1 MKIDVTVAG
10 DLRGLMRRE
19 AESGKASVTR
29 AMTGVGALAKAAWKQ
44 QIVTAGLGTR
54 LSNTIKAEVYP
65 KGQTSMS
72 AAALIYTK
80 APKII
85 GANATGALIRSQN
98 GFWLAIPTR
107 AAGKSARGGRIT
119 PAEWEQRT
127 GRRLTFI
134 YRKGRNGLLVDTGT
148 VKAGARTQGRD
159 GFSRA
164 ARASRKP
171 VWPMFI
177 LVRQTK
183 LPKRLDL
190 NAVANEGASRLATMI
205 VRGWRD

>member
-1 MKIDVTVAG
+1 MRLDVTING

-44 QIVTAGLGTR
+44 QIVGAGLGTR
-54 LSNTIKAEVYP
+54 LSNTIKADTFP
-65 KGQTSMS
+65 KGMPSIN
-72 AAALIYTK
+72 AAALIHTK

-85 GANATGALIRSQN
+85 GAHATGPLIRSQD
-98 GFWLAIPTR
+98 GFWLAIPLP
-107 AAGKSARGGRIT
+107 AAGKSQRGGRIT

-127 GRRLTFI
+127 GRRLQFI

-148 VKAGARTQGRD
+148 VKAGARTANRD

-164 ARASRKP
+164 ARGFRNRTVP
-171 VWPMFI
+171 VFA
-177 LVRQTK
+177 LVRQAK
-183 LPKRLDL
+183 LPKRLNLD
-190 NAVANEGASRLATMI
+190 AIAAQAASRVATLI
-205 VRGWRD
+205 VRNWRD